1 MIGLWEFMGMLLTH
15 RSRQGG
21 RGQVTRTRARGSEKG
36 LLHRSAEELKVPSGR
51 DRNSLL
57 AEVEELFAMECLK
70 MQASQ
75 VWVGE
80 HELQVGALGLGQET
94 NIPGRQE

>member
-1 MIGLWEFMGMLLTH
+1 MYIYFYKYIWIY
-15 RSRQGG
+15 
-21 RGQVTRTRARGSEKG
+21 RG
-36 LLHRSAEELKVPSGR
+36 

-57 AEVEELFAMECLK
+57 AEVEELFAVECLK

-75 VWVGE
+75 VWIGE

-94 NIPGRQE
+94 NIPGRQEWWHAGRVGKNVYFAVKGLLP

>member
-1 MIGLWEFMGMLLTH
+1 M
-15 RSRQGG
+15 
-21 RGQVTRTRARGSEKG
+21 
-36 LLHRSAEELKVPSGR
+36 
-51 DRNSLL
+51 L

-80 HELQVGALGLGQET
+80 HELQVTALGLGQET